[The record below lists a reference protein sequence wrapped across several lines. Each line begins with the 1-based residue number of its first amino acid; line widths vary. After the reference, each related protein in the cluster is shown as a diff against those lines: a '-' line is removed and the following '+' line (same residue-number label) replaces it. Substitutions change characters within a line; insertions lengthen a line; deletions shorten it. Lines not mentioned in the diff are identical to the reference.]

1 MPFFNVASD
10 NKNDLFD
17 LPSVTHALK
26 TSLHTRVHQGNNHA
40 VSLPKINRA
49 FNTVIKIQSEI

>member
-1 MPFFNVASD
+1 MPHFNVAAD

-17 LPSVTHALK
+17 LSPLTQNRHPHLM
-26 TSLHTRVHQGNNHA
+26 HQGNNHA

-49 FNTVIKIQSEI
+49 FNIAIKLESEI